1 MKCKICGNH
10 LVRLM
15 QYKNMP
21 KAAQFFPSQSTLKAE
36 RGILLPICQCL
47 GCGLVQIPVKPV
59 KYYKKAIR
67 SAAWLRSD
75 WRKKQIADFIK
86 EFDLKGKKV
95 VSIVEEPKP
104 AAYDAFLMFN
114 YLEHFPDPKKTLL
127 RIRDNLS
134 PQGVGI
140 VDVPNFEM
148 IAKEKVFSEL
158 VIDHLFYFTKPTLTL
173 TLLSA
178 GFEVLKIK
186 EWLDGYV
193 LSATVR
199 KQIPLKFADGFKSQ
213 QDKLIKAMRK
223 YLAGFSSVA
232 VWGAG
237 HQTLFLLSLLKNTSK
252 ISYVID
258 SSLEKQ
264 GKYTPVTHLP
274 ILPPSVLKTKP
285 VDAVLILVGGF
296 YYEIP
301 AQIKGL
307 NLNYKP
313 ALAVIKK
320 TEVEKL

>member
-1 MKCKICGNH
+1 VKCKMCGNN
-10 LVRLM
+10 LIRLI

-21 KAAQFFPSQSTLKAE
+21 RAAQFFPSKRTLNSDK
-36 RGILLPICQCL
+36 GIFLPICQCV

-75 WRKKQIADFIK
+75 WRKKQIADFRE
-86 EFDLKGKKV
+86 EFNLQGKKV

-104 AAYDAFLMFN
+104 STYDAFLMFN

-127 RIRDNLS
+127 QIHDNLS

-148 IAKEKVFSEL
+148 IAKERVFSEL
-158 VIDHLFYFTKPTLTL
+158 VIDHLFYFTKSTLTL
-173 TLLSA
+173 ALLSS

-199 KQIPLKFADGFKSQ
+199 KQTPLKFVDAFKEQ
-213 QDKLIKAMRK
+213 QNKLINDIRK
-223 YLAGFSSVA
+223 YMANFSSVA
-232 VWGAG
+232 IWGAG
-237 HQTLFLLSLLKNTSK
+237 HQTLFLLSLLKDVSK

-264 GKYTPVTHLP
+264 GKYTPVIHLP
-274 ILPPSVLKTKP
+274 IMPPSILKSQP
-285 VDAVLILVGGF
+285 VEAILILVGGF

-301 AQIKGL
+301 SQIKSL
-307 NLNYKP
+307 NLNYSP
-313 ALAVIKK
+313 SLAVIKK
-320 TEVEKL
+320 TEVEQL